1 VSGPETR
8 RRRIVELVTDRNGL
22 SVDEIIEEF
31 DVSGSTIRRDL
42 RELADRNLIER
53 THGGAMP
60 VTNARSERPFGQ
72 KVVEGRDRKRAIGR
86 RAAREIQQGQV
97 VFFDSGT
104 TTLQIAREVTKDGSF
119 LSVTNSPLL
128 AMELGKENGIVK
140 VTGGSFREES
150 MGLVGPTAEAY
161 VRSSN
166 FDLAFLGTNGV
177 TEEGAFTAPVEAE
190 AGLKEAVVANA
201 ARSIVVADRTK
212 FGERTFREFASLAD
226 VDGVVTDGRP
236 PERFRDAFEAAGVEW
251 LAGDR
256 S

>member
-1 VSGPETR
+1 MSGPETR
-8 RRRIVELVTDRNGL
+8 RRRIVELVTDRNGV
-22 SVDEIIEEF
+22 SVDEIVEKF

-42 RELADRNLIER
+42 RELADRNLVER

-119 LSVTNSPLL
+119 VSVTNSPLL
-128 AMELGKENGIVK
+128 AMELGKEDGIVK
-140 VTGGSFREES
+140 VTGGAFREES

-177 TEEGAFTAPVEAE
+177 SEDAFTAPVEDE
-190 AGLKEAVVANA
+190 AGLKKAVIANA
-201 ARSIVVADRTK
+201 ARPVVVADRTK

-226 VDGVVTDGRP
+226 VDAVVTDGRLP
-236 PERFRDAFEAAGVEW
+236 GRFRDAFEAADTEW
-251 LAGDR
+251 LEGDR
-256 S
+256 A